1 MEFSKQKSSNPNYTS
16 TSLTAQNTT
25 AEDTWGLKKEN
36 IIINSFTSTKDQLTP
51 ACDIVPKCSTAHPKL
66 F

>member
-1 MEFSKQKSSNPNYTS
+1 MFSFKISAFEGNIQD
-16 TSLTAQNTT
+16 L
-25 AEDTWGLKKEN
+25 AEEKIRLMTLSYKKES

-51 ACDIVPKCSTAHPKL
+51 ACDIVPDCSTAHPKL